1 MLVEQTGGA
10 AVSGGLNEEQARE
23 AFAVVDTNG
32 DGMIS
37 ERELRHLSERLGEP
51 FSDEQI
57 DKIFNAADSD
67 RDRLIS
73 LEEFVSLL
81 SHREV

>member
-1 MLVEQTGGA
+1 M
-10 AVSGGLNEEQARE
+10 SGGLNEEQARE